1 MAKRQAMYNRVN
13 FSMDKM
19 TKDFRKILDR
29 YLPKFEEQP
38 QQVDLKLPKLKKVDD
53 KPNEIKLPKGW
64 LNLLESEFS
73 KGYMSDIKTFLY
85 SEYSNNKIIYPS
97 KSLIFN
103 AFNLCDFDEVKVIIL
118 GQDPYH
124 GPDQAHGL
132 SFSVRKNIP
141 FPPSLKNIIKELEN
155 DIGVKFNQNDGNLSK
170 WAKQGVFLLNT
181 TLTVEK
187 SKPLSHSKIG
197 WELFTDKVIE
207 LLSEKKQNL
216 VFILWGKHAQAKN
229 QLIDNSKHLVISST
243 HPSPLS
249 AHRGFFGSK
258 PFSQTNNFLLSKNIK
273 EINW

>member
-1 MAKRQAMYNRVN
+1 MASSGKQ
-13 FSMDKM
+13 K
-19 TKDFRKILDR
+19 
-29 YLPKFEEQP
+29 
-38 QQVDLKLPKLKKVDD
+38 DLKEEKKT
-53 KPNEIKLPKGW
+53 
-64 LNLLESEFS
+64 
-73 KGYMSDIKTFLY
+73 KT
-85 SEYSNNKIIYPS
+85 IYPS
-97 KSLIFN
+97 GSKIFN
-103 AFNLCDFDEVKVIIL
+103 AFNLCDFEEVKVIIL

-155 DIGVKFNQNDGNLSK
+155 DIGVKFQQNDGNLSK

-216 VFILWGKHAQAKN
+216 VFILWGKHAQAKI

-258 PFSQTNNFLLSKNIK
+258 PFSQTNKFLISKNIN

>member
-1 MAKRQAMYNRVN
+1 LN
-13 FSMDKM
+13 
-19 TKDFRKILDR
+19 
-29 YLPKFEEQP
+29 
-38 QQVDLKLPKLKKVDD
+38 
-53 KPNEIKLPKGW
+53 NEIKLPKGW

-73 KGYMSDIKTFLY
+73 KRYMSDIKTFLY
-85 SEYSNNKIIYPS
+85 REYSNNKIIYPS

-258 PFSQTNNFLLSKNIK
+258 PFSQTNKFLLSNNIK

>member
-1 MAKRQAMYNRVN
+1 M
-13 FSMDKM
+13 
-19 TKDFRKILDR
+19 
-29 YLPKFEEQP
+29 
-38 QQVDLKLPKLKKVDD
+38 
-53 KPNEIKLPKGW
+53 
-64 LNLLESEFS
+64 
-73 KGYMSDIKTFLY
+73 
-85 SEYSNNKIIYPS
+85 
-97 KSLIFN
+97 
-103 AFNLCDFDEVKVIIL
+103 
-118 GQDPYH
+118 
-124 GPDQAHGL
+124 
-132 SFSVRKNIP
+132 
-141 FPPSLKNIIKELEN
+141 KNIIKELEN
-155 DIGVKFNQNDGNLSK
+155 DIGVKFQQNDGNLSK
-170 WAKQGVFLLNT
+170 WAKQGVFLINT

-258 PFSQTNNFLLSKNIK
+258 PFSQTNKFLISKNIN

>member
-1 MAKRQAMYNRVN
+1 MK
-13 FSMDKM
+13 
-19 TKDFRKILDR
+19 
-29 YLPKFEEQP
+29 
-38 QQVDLKLPKLKKVDD
+38 
-53 KPNEIKLPKGW
+53 NEIKLPKGW

-73 KGYMSDIKTFLY
+73 KKYMSDIKTFLF

-155 DIGVKFNQNDGNLSK
+155 DIGVKFQQNDGDLSK

-187 SKPLSHSKIG
+187 NKPLSHYKIG
-197 WELFTDKVIE
+197 WEFFTDKVIE

-216 VFILWGKHAQAKN
+216 VFILWGKNAQAKN
-229 QLIDNSKHLVISST
+229 QIIDNSKHLIISSS

-258 PFSQTNNFLLSKNIK
+258 PFSQTNKYLMSNNIK